1 MFDQDLESSLRRQT
15 HLKVSTLE
23 TLMLLQINL
32 VLEQTK
38 FASWLSINL
47 LWCCEHRR
55 RHSLHRSL
63 LVSAQLYF
71 NSASVTKL
79 SRLSLGA
86 LHKPKAIRQPATV
99 ARKTPTVMA
108 RQVKQ
113 EERGRLGRKE
123 WKWRVYPPGKY
134 TRPAELQFIE
144 HLFQYSTE
152 NELIVLLFK
161 GTASVCSCTA
171 FSN

>member
-23 TLMLLQINL
+23 ILMLLQINL

-55 RHSLHRSL
+55 RHSLYRSL
-63 LVSAQLYF
+63 LISAQLYF

-86 LHKPKAIRQPATV
+86 RHKPKAIRQPGTV
-99 ARKTPTVMA
+99 VRKTPWWWP
-108 RQVKQ
+108 
-113 EERGRLGRKE
+113 GRKSRRRE
-123 WKWRVYPPGKY
+123 GRKDWKWCIYPTGKY
-134 TRPAELQFIE
+134 IGPAELQFIE

-152 NELIVLLFK
+152 NQVTVLLLK
-161 GTASVCSCTA
+161 GTADICSCLL
-171 FSN
+171 